1 MTVFNLGSINVDHV
15 HRVPRLPAPGETL
28 ADTGYAVGL
37 GGKGANMSV
46 AIARAGGR
54 VRHLGAV
61 GADGGWAVERLGAE
75 GVDTGAVATVA
86 EATGHAVIHV
96 DPAGENQ
103 IVIHGGANRALTAA
117 MIEAGLADARPGDWL
132 LTQAETNLV
141 VEAAELARARGLRIA
156 HAAAPF
162 DADLA
167 RAMLPLA
174 DLLVLNEGEAA
185 ALAARLGH
193 SPRLAMLAVTL
204 GARGARLEIEGR
216 KSELPAFA
224 VDAVDTTGAG
234 DTFTGYAL
242 AGLDAG
248 LPPEAAFRRGI
259 AAAAIQVTR
268 PGAAQ
273 AIPTAAELDRFLAAD
288 R

>member
-15 HRVPRLPAPGETL
+15 HRVPHFPAPGETL

-61 GADGGWAVERLGAE
+61 GADGLWAVERLAAE
-75 GVDTGAVATVA
+75 GVDTGAVATLA
-86 EATGHAVIHV
+86 EATGHAVIYV
-96 DPAGENQ
+96 DPSGENQ
-103 IVIHGGANRALTAA
+103 IVIHGGANRALTLA
-117 MIEAGLADARPGDWL
+117 MVDAGLADARPGDWL

-141 VEAAELARARGLRIA
+141 VEAAERARARGVCVA

-167 RAMLPLA
+167 AAMLPLA

-185 ALAARLGH
+185 ALTARLGH
-193 SPRLAMLAVTL
+193 APQVPMLAVTL
-204 GARGARLEIEGR
+204 GARGARVEVGDGV
-216 KSELPAFA
+216 SELPALA
-224 VDAVDTTGAG
+224 VEAVDTTGAG

-242 AGLDAG
+242 AKLDAG
-248 LPPEAAFRRGI
+248 LAPEQAFRWGA

-268 PGAAQ
+268 PGAAE
-273 AIPTAAELDRFLAAD
+273 AIPGEAEVERLLAAH

>member
-1 MTVFNLGSINVDHV
+1 M
-15 HRVPRLPAPGETL
+15 PRFPAPGETL
-28 ADTGYAVGL
+28 ADLGYAVGL

-46 AIARAGGR
+46 AVARAGGR
-54 VRHLGAV
+54 VRHIGAV
-61 GADGGWAVERLGAE
+61 GADGLWTIERLAAE
-75 GVDTGAVATVA
+75 GVDTSAVATVA

-103 IVIHGGANRALTAA
+103 IVIHGGANRALTGD
-117 MIEAGLADARPGDWL
+117 MIEAALAAALPGDWL
-132 LTQAETNLV
+132 LTQAETTLV
-141 VEAAELARARGLRIA
+141 VEAAERARARGLRVA

-162 DADLA
+162 DAGLA
-167 RAMLPLA
+167 RAILPLA

-185 ALAARLGH
+185 ALAAGLGH
-193 SPRLAMLAVTL
+193 APRVTMLAVTL
-204 GARGARLEIEGR
+204 GARGARLEIGGR
-216 KSELPAFA
+216 RSELPAFA

-268 PGAAQ
+268 PGAAA
-273 AIPTAAELDRFLAAD
+273 AIPTAAELDRFLAAH